1 MIEDDHGRQE
11 PPKASRFS
19 DIVVVA
25 TLLWVLPGLIEPDAG
40 TITPGDRFDRAAIV
54 VQTYGMLPV
63 PTAKENVELPL
74 LMRGAT
80 GDEARRRTEDA
91 LAQAG
96 LPDLHDRLA
105 EELSGGQRQRVAVA
119 RALAMQAR
127 LLVADEPTAE
137 LDRDTAA
144 LVVTALR
151 AEAAA
156 GATVVLSTN
165 DPTLASTCDRV
176 YHLHDGAITRDQ
188 VSRLNRSR
196 ACAIGSTSSQQRAAV
211 FRDQERLAVG
221 RRLTSESGRLV
232 ELDGPDSLKSGCS
245 RFRVSVGEG
254 GRSRVLIRM
263 LPLGQHGEL
272 SHAD

>member
-1 MIEDDHGRQE
+1 MTARSGEGPLVRGDGLVVTRAGRAILDRVDFE
-11 PPKASRFS
+11 AGPGVVTAVTGASGAGKS
-19 DIVVVA
+19 
-25 TLLWVLPGLIEPDAG
+25 TLLWVIAGLIEPDAG
-40 TITPGDRFDRAAIV
+40 TITPGDRFELSALV
-54 VQTYGMLPV
+54 VQSYGLLPV
-63 PTAKENVELPL
+63 LTAKENVELPL
-74 LMRGAT
+74 LMRGVT

-176 YHLHDGAITRDQ
+176 YHLHDGAI
-188 VSRLNRSR
+188 SRHR
-196 ACAIGSTSSQQRAAV
+196 
-211 FRDQERLAVG
+211 
-221 RRLTSESGRLV
+221 
-232 ELDGPDSLKSGCS
+232 
-245 RFRVSVGEG
+245 
-254 GRSRVLIRM
+254 
-263 LPLGQHGEL
+263 
-272 SHAD
+272 